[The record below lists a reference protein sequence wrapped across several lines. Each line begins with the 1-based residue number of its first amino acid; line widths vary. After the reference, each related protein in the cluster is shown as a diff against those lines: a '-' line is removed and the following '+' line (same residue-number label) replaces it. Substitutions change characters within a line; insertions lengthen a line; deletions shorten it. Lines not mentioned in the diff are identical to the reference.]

1 MFQGKCGW
9 LLFIPV
15 GCRFGFSL
23 ILFGLSSDTTPLQL
37 EDLLVGARMIG
48 AFLLNDVNLSLH

>member
-23 ILFGLSSDTTPLQL
+23 IPFGLSLNTTPLEL
-37 EDLLVGARMIG
+37 EGLLVGAGMIG
-48 AFLLNDVNLSLH
+48 ASLLNDVNLRLH